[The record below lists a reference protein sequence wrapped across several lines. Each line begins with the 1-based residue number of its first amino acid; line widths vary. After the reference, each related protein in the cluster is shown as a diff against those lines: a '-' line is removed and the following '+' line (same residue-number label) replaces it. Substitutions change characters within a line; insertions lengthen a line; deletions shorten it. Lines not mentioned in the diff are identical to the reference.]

1 MIHHKNS
8 NLANQEL
15 NWHGTDTEELY
26 QYNLAKN
33 SEMLQQYNWIDC
45 SFTYK
50 FNHYGFRSDEFDCSE
65 SGVMFIGCSHTAGI
79 GLPVKSTWAH
89 IVSTSLKLKNYNLGI
104 GGSSNDTAFR
114 MAYYWIE
121 QLRPLI
127 VIFLSTENTRLEL
140 HTVDNKIED
149 LSVHPNPFTDADKFM
164 RHWHGN
170 DINCNMNY
178 LKNTLA
184 IQQLCNTRGIKYV
197 QEEALQVHALDKA
210 RDLQHFGT
218 RTNRRIAAM
227 FLSRL

>member
-1 MIHHKNS
+1 MTYQHQYS
-8 NLANQEL
+8 YLANQTL
-15 NWHGTDTEELY
+15 LWHGTDTEELY
-26 QYNLAKN
+26 HHNLIN
-33 SEMLQQYNWIDC
+33 NPEMLKQYDC
-45 SFTYK
+45 PFTYK
-50 FNHYGFRSDEFDCSE
+50 FNQFGFRSDEFDS
-65 SGVMFIGCSHTAGI
+65 SAASIMFLGCSHTAGI
-79 GLPVKSTWAH
+79 GLPVESTWAH

-114 MAYYWIE
+114 MSYHWIE
-121 QLRPLI
+121 NLRPSI
-127 VIFLSTENTRLEL
+127 VIFLSTEPTRLEL

-149 LSVHPNPFTDADKFM
+149 LSVHPNSFADADKFM

-184 IQQLCNTRGIKYV
+184 VQQLCNNRGIKYL

-227 FLSRL
+227 LLSKL